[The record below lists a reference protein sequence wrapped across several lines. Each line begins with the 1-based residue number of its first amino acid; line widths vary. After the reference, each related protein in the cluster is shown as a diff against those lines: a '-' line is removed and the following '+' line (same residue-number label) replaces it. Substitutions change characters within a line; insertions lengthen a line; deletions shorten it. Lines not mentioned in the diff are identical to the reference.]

1 MRQIKYPKMREARL
15 RQWHGENWSEEDQ
28 EKFVRERNRKQ
39 CLRHRNKYR
48 EEYTNYQ
55 LEYQRKYREK
65 HKYHYGLVQW
75 NKNHPDEQMSLEQ
88 YVNYRKN
95 KERMKEQNDD

>member
-1 MRQIKYPKMREARL
+1 MKEIKYPKMREARL

-48 EEYTNYQ
+48 EEYTSYQ

-65 HKYHYGLVQW
+65 HKYHYRTGTM
-75 NKNHPDEQMSLEQ
+75 EQKPS
-88 YVNYRKN
+88 R
-95 KERMKEQNDD
+95 